1 MDDVVHQAQDLA
13 EGAVEQARVF
23 ATAAVAEMKQFL
35 ASEEGKKL
43 RHYAATG
50 LMVAAPAVA
59 SLPVLRRTKLGKFVE
74 LAGGATLIAT
84 IAEKIRDWEP
94 AEEQ

>member
-1 MDDVVHQAQDLA
+1 MKPAA
-13 EGAVEQARVF
+13 EF
-23 ATAAVAEMKQFL
+23 AEDAVAQAFAFASLAADEVKRFL
-35 ASEEGKKL
+35 ASEDGKKL
-43 RHYAATG
+43 RQYAATG

-59 SLPVLRRTKLGKFVE
+59 SMPLLRRTKLGKLVE

-94 AEEQ
+94 AEPQTP